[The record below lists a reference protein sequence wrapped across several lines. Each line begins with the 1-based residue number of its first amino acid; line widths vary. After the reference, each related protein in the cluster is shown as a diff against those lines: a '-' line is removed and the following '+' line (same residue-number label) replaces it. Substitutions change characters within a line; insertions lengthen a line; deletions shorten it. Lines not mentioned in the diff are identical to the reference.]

1 MHVNDKPHYTGKLKK
16 DDIDQMIQSLLM
28 PEPLSSLMELDVL
41 IKPLPGYIGPGEWI
55 KLLK

>member
-1 MHVNDKPHYTGKLKK
+1 MYVTDKPHYTEELKK
-16 DDIDQMIQSLLM
+16 EDIDQMIQSLLM
-28 PEPLSSLMELDVL
+28 PAPLSSLMELDIL